1 MLRTLLCIAAALAI
15 GLTPVAAD
23 TIAQWDMESGTP
35 SGGSALSPFAAFPTP
50 SLGTGTASYN
60 GPTPPSTTEPAGPV
74 GQSWYFSGF
83 SSALAWSL
91 SPFYNVTGV
100 IGVTNPAPKTAWAQF
115 LTSTSGWQDITISF
129 AQRWTSTSPNTAVL
143 QYTTD
148 GTNWVDFETYSAT
161 ASNTW
166 YPQSFNLS
174 GIADVNNNPNFGFR
188 IAADVDPFS
197 GIYQGPTGG
206 SVATGGNW
214 RLDAVTVTGNVY
226 GAIGPM
232 ATIGEPDK
240 TTTIVGPVSFPV
252 TFDEPVTGFNS
263 SSDVVVDTG
272 GTSAWVGTVTVTGT
286 DGTAGP
292 YTVTLSD
299 MFGPGTVQI
308 SVAAGAANAV
318 SGGAACRA
326 SAPSTVVNLIS
337 SPLASISSP
346 STYFTNTGPVNY
358 TVTFN
363 VPVNGFDSASD
374 ITVNATGTAAA
385 GAVQVSGTDGTT
397 GPYTVTLSNITGS
410 GSLGITV
417 VAGAAQGEGVGNL
430 ESFPSSTFT
439 AVKSPNAAAQWTFN
453 SVPADGLVTTGT
465 TVSTTGTGTASQDP
479 LGTFSFATGFPNS
492 GPDNDNSGW
501 NTVPLAGIPSGATDP
516 PISPTNPLPKTRY
529 VQFAADTTSFRDIVL
544 SFNIRFSDTAVNTF
558 ALQYTTDGTNWVD
571 FASYTAAAG
580 SQWYSLVYD
589 FSAIAAANNNPAFA
603 VRIAADVDPAAADYK
618 AARSTYTVAVGGTWR
633 FDNVTISGVFE
644 GVSSTLISDIRNKSN
659 GDAVILS
666 GKVLYLKGNGFGYV
680 EEADRSSG
688 IRVQGSIAP
697 AADSLV
703 NFAGI
708 VRTTPGGEKYI
719 ELTSISGAGAGAVRP
734 LVSNNRNLRSALV
747 TGLYVKAAGVVM
759 TGSLTD
765 TSFIISDGSDGT
777 GIGVVTSGIPA
788 VSEGDFVIV
797 SGAAGLDG
805 SRIIYQK

>member
-1 MLRTLLCIAAALAI
+1 MLRTLLCMAAALAI

-23 TIAQWDMESGTP
+23 TIVQWDMESGTP
-35 SGGSALSPFAAFPTP
+35 SGGTAQSPFAEFPTP
-50 SLGTGTASYN
+50 SIGTGTASYN
-60 GPTPPSTTEPAGPV
+60 GPTPPSTTDPAGPV
-74 GQSWYFSGF
+74 GQSWYFTGF
-83 SSALAWSL
+83 SSALAWSF

-100 IGVTNPAPKTAWAQF
+100 ISATNPAPKTAWAQF
-115 LTSTSGWQDITISF
+115 LTSTAGWQDITLSF
-129 AQRWTSTSPNTAVL
+129 AQRWTSTAPNTAVL

-148 GTNWVDFETYSAT
+148 GTNWTDFQSYSAPKK
-161 ASNTW
+161 STW
-166 YPQSFNLS
+166 YTHSFNLS

-188 IAADVDPFS
+188 IAADVDAVS
-197 GIYQGPTGG
+197 GTYIGPEGG
-206 SVATGGNW
+206 TVATTGNW

-226 GAIGPM
+226 GAVGPM

-263 SSDVVVDTG
+263 ASDIVVDTG

-299 MFGPGTVQI
+299 MYGPGTVQI

-318 SGGAACRA
+318 SGGAASRA

-337 SPLASISSP
+337 SPLANIGSP
-346 STYFTNTGPVNY
+346 STYFTNTGPVSY

-363 VPVNGFDSASD
+363 VPVTGFDSASD

-385 GAVQVSGTDGTT
+385 GTVQVTGTDGTS
-397 GPYTVTLSNITGS
+397 GPYTVTLSNIIGT

-439 AVKSPNAAAQWTFN
+439 VVQSPDAAAQWTFN
-453 SVPADGLVTTGT
+453 SVPADGKVTTGT
-465 TVSTTGTGTASQDP
+465 TDSTTGNGTASQDA
-479 LGTFSFATGFPNS
+479 LGTFTFATGFPSS

-501 NTVPLAGIPSGATDP
+501 NTVPLAGIPNGATDP
-516 PISPTNPLPKTRY
+516 PIGPTNPLPKTRY
-529 VQFAADTTSFRDIVL
+529 VQFAADTTNFKDIIL

-558 ALQYTTDGTNWVD
+558 ALQYTADGTNWVD

-580 SQWYSLVYD
+580 GQWYSLVYD
-589 FSAIAAANNNPAFA
+589 FSAITAANNNPAFA
-603 VRIAADVDPAAADYK
+603 VRIAADVDPAAADYQ
-618 AARSTYTVAVGGTWR
+618 AARSTYTVAPGGTWR
-633 FDNVTISGVFE
+633 FDNVTISGVFQ
-644 GVSSTLISDIRNKSN
+644 GVASTLISDIRNKSN
-659 GDAVILS
+659 GDAVTLS
-666 GKVLYLKGNGFGYV
+666 SKVLYLKGNGFGYI

-688 IRVQGSIAP
+688 IRIQGSIAP
-697 AADSLV
+697 AADALV
-703 NFAGI
+703 NLAGI
-708 VRTTPGGEKYI
+708 VRATPSGEKYI
-719 ELTSISGAGAGAVRP
+719 ELTSISGAGAGTVRP
-734 LVSNNRNLRSALV
+734 FVANNRNLQSPLI
-747 TGLYVKAAGVVM
+747 TGLHVKAAGVVL
-759 TGSLTD
+759 SNSVTD
-765 TSFIISDGSDGT
+765 SSFIISDGSDDT

-788 VSEGDFVIV
+788 VNEGDFVIV